1 VTIGRGRSVV
11 ALVLAVLAV
20 AAGCEEGPDDEVTR
34 ITVMVSGDPEEIE
47 VYRAVVTAFDDSQ
60 TGIDAELLPFADR
73 DDLIV
78 RLSTSIAGGEPPDL
92 FLLNY
97 RYYGQFAARDALEPV
112 DPYLQASE
120 VFSAEDFFATSMT
133 PFQWEGEQI
142 CLPQNVSS
150 LVVYYNEDRF
160 ADAGLPLP
168 AEGWTWDDMVRSAR
182 ALTQDEDGDGTPE
195 VYGLGVDPEI
205 IRLAPFVWSN
215 GGTLVDDEA
224 APTRFDFDA
233 AAVTAMQR
241 FLDLRSVEGVTPTDE
256 EAESEDFESR
266 FLNGRLG
273 MLMESRRVVPTLR
286 TITSFRWDVAPVPVL
301 GEPVSVLHADA
312 YCMTADA
319 DAKDASW
326 RFIEFA
332 LGPEGQRIAAEAG
345 RTVPSLRSIADSDA
359 FLDPTAEPQNS
370 EVFLDQ
376 IPRLRA
382 VPVVSTWAE
391 IEDVTNGIIEEAYY
405 LGGEALEAA
414 IEITTQTRE
423 LFARA
428 EG

>member
-1 VTIGRGRSVV
+1 MIGRRSERITLAVV
-11 ALVLAVLAV
+11 VLAMT
-20 AAGCEEGPDDEVTR
+20 AACEREPQDEATR
-34 ITVMVSGDPEEIE
+34 ITVMVSGAPEEIE
-47 VYRAVVTAFDDSQ
+47 AYRAVVEAFDRSQ
-60 TGIDAELLPFADR
+60 TGIDVELLPFADR

-78 RLSTSIAGGEPPDL
+78 RLSTSIAGGQPPDL
-92 FLLNY
+92 FLMNY

-112 DPYLQASE
+112 DPYLRTSE
-120 VFSAEDFFATSMT
+120 VFSADDFFQTSMT
-133 PFQWEGEQI
+133 PFQWDGEQM

-150 LVVYYNEDRF
+150 LVVYYNADLF

-168 AEGWTWDDMVRSAR
+168 AEGWTWNDMVRSAE
-182 ALTQDEDGDGTPE
+182 ALTHGDGGDGAAE

-205 IRLAPFVWSN
+205 IRMAPFIWSN

-224 APTRFDFDA
+224 DPTRFDFDA
-233 AAVTAMQR
+233 PAVTAMQR
-241 FLDLRSVEGVTPTDE
+241 FLDLRSVHGVTPTDV
-256 EAESEDFESR
+256 EAESEDLETR

-286 TITSFRWDVAPVPVL
+286 TITSFRWDVAPVPIL
-301 GEPVSVLHADA
+301 SEPTSVLHADA
-312 YCMTADA
+312 YCITEGS
-319 DAKDASW
+319 DAKGATW
-326 RFIEFA
+326 PFIEFA
-332 LGPEGQRIAAEAG
+332 LGPEGQRITAEAG
-345 RTVPSLRSIADSDA
+345 RTVPSLRSVADSDA
-359 FLDPTAEPQNS
+359 FLAPGALPEHS

-391 IEDVTNGIIEEAYY
+391 IEDVANGILEEAYY
-405 LGGEALEAA
+405 GGGEALEVAVELT
-414 IEITTQTRE
+414 IQTRD

>member
-1 VTIGRGRSVV
+1 MIRQPRTAIGL
-11 ALVLAVLAV
+11 ALVLLAIT
-20 AAGCEEGPDDEVTR
+20 AACDRGPEDETTR
-34 ITVMVSGDPEEIE
+34 ITVMVSGDAEEIE
-47 VYRAVVTAFDDSQ
+47 AYRAVVTAFDRSQ
-60 TGIDAELLPFADR
+60 PEIDAELLPFADR

-92 FLLNY
+92 FLMNY
-97 RYYGQFAARDALEPV
+97 RYYAQFTARDALEPV
-112 DPYLQASE
+112 GPYLQMSE
-120 VFSAEDFFATSMT
+120 AFSAEDFFQTSMT
-133 PFQWEGEQI
+133 PFQWDGEQM

-150 LVVYYNEDRF
+150 LVVYYNADLF

-168 AEGWTWDDMVRSAR
+168 AEGWTWNDMVQSAE
-182 ALTQDEDGDGTPE
+182 ALTHGDGGDGAAE

-205 IRLAPFVWSN
+205 IRLAPFIWSN

-224 APTRFDFDA
+224 DPTRFDFDA
-233 AAVTAMQR
+233 PAVTAMQR
-241 FLDLRSVEGVTPTDE
+241 FLDLRSVHGVTPTDV
-256 EAESEDFESR
+256 EAESEDFETR

-286 TITSFRWDVAPVPVL
+286 TITSFRWDVAPVPIL
-301 GEPVSVLHADA
+301 SEPTSVLHADA
-312 YCMTADA
+312 YCITEGS

-326 RFIEFA
+326 RFVEFA
-332 LGPEGQRIAAEAG
+332 LGPEGQRITAEAG
-345 RTVPSLRSIADSDA
+345 RTVPSLRSVADSDA
-359 FLDPTAEPQNS
+359 FLDPAALPEHS

-391 IEDVTNGIIEEAYY
+391 IEDVANGVIEEAYY
-405 LGGEALEAA
+405 GGGEALEVAVELT
-414 IEITTQTRE
+414 IQTRD